1 MRLLK
6 YCFGHLQF
14 RDIWR
19 RNVVE
24 YLAEYGH
31 KVRIYI
37 VRLFFQ
43 QTEYCTNSNLI
54 GRSKLNAR
62 EQSY

>member
-1 MRLLK
+1 M
-6 YCFGHLQF
+6 FVQ
-14 RDIWR
+14 R

>member
-1 MRLLK
+1 M
-6 YCFGHLQF
+6 FVQ
-14 RDIWR
+14 R

-24 YLAEYGH
+24 YLAEYGQ

-43 QTEYCTNSNLI
+43 QTEYCTHSNLI